1 MNNYHSRKTPLFSVK
16 AALAVLIASSVFSP
30 AIAQETADQGELV
43 IPGAVE
49 ATLDAPAG
57 KSLSKQPD
65 FKLPEGASVGD
76 ANDKIKKLS
85 SDGAKSLQDLVGASV
100 DNQRENVD
108 VEARSGDKRE
118 IEALKTQVEK
128 AKLAKELYQIIN
140 GDEDKNKAELETIKN
155 ERDELSVQVK
165 SLEEQ
170 LVETSKQVQSQ
181 ASQTRSEPNP
191 VIVSL
196 TGSGG
201 NLQAKVL
208 VPYYGEATVRKGDV
222 LANGQT
228 VASITPNG
236 VIVSKDGQTTK
247 LGFGTSVPASPRR

>member
-16 AALAVLIASSVFSP
+16 AALAVLIASC
-30 AIAQETADQGELV
+30 AISSANAQDAGDQGELV
-43 IPGAVE
+43 IPGAAQAV
-49 ATLDAPAG
+49 DGRAPV
-57 KSLSKQPD
+57 KQPD

-85 SDGAKSLQDLVGASV
+85 SDGAKSLQDLVGASI
-100 DNQRENVD
+100 DNARENVD

-140 GDEDKNKAELETIKN
+140 GDDDKNKAELETVKA

-181 ASQTRSEPNP
+181 ASQKRDEPNP
-191 VIVSL
+191 VIVSV

-201 NLQAKVL
+201 NLNAKLL
-208 VPYYGEATVRKGDV
+208 VPYYGETTVRKGDV

-236 VIVSKDGQTTK
+236 VSVVRDGETTK
-247 LGFGTSVPASPRR
+247 LGFGTSVPAAPRR

>member
-30 AIAQETADQGELV
+30 AIAQEAANQGDLV

-49 ATLDAPAG
+49 APVGQLLA
-57 KSLSKQPD
+57 KQPD

-85 SDGAKSLQDLVGASV
+85 SDGAKSLQDLVGSAI

-140 GDEDKNKAELETIKN
+140 GDEDKNKAELETVKA

-165 SLEEQ
+165 SLEDQ
-170 LVETSKQVQSQ
+170 LVETSKQI
-181 ASQTRSEPNP
+181 QTEAIKNHDEPNP
-191 VIVSL
+191 VIVSV

-201 NLQAKVL
+201 NLSAKVL
-208 VPYYGEATVRKGDV
+208 VPYYGETTVRKGDV

-236 VIVSKDGQTTK
+236 VTVVKDGETAK
-247 LGFGTSVPASPRR
+247 LGFGTSVPASRGR

>member
-1 MNNYHSRKTPLFSVK
+1 MFSVK
-16 AALAVLIASSVFSP
+16 AALAVLIASC
-30 AIAQETADQGELV
+30 AISSANAQDAGGQGELV
-43 IPGAVE
+43 IPGAE
-49 ATLDAPAG
+49 QATDG
-57 KSLSKQPD
+57 SLTAKQPD

-85 SDGAKSLQDLVGASV
+85 SDGAKSLQDLVGASI
-100 DNQRENVD
+100 DNARENVD

-140 GDEDKNKAELETIKN
+140 GEDDKNKAELETVKA

-181 ASQTRSEPNP
+181 AKNSDEPNP
-191 VIVSL
+191 VIVSV

-201 NLQAKVL
+201 NLNAKLL
-208 VPYYGEATVRKGDV
+208 VPYYGETTVRKGDV

-236 VIVSKDGQTTK
+236 VTVVRDGETAK
-247 LGFGTSVPASPRR
+247 LGFGTSVPAAPRR

>member
-16 AALAVLIASSVFSP
+16 AVLAVLIASSAFSQ
-30 AIAQETADQGELV
+30 AIAQEAADQGELV

-49 ATLDAPAG
+49 APVGALQA
-57 KSLSKQPD
+57 KQPD

-85 SDGAKSLQDLVGASV
+85 SDGAKSLQDLVGAAV

-140 GDEDKNKAELETIKN
+140 GDEDKNKAELETVKA

-170 LVETSKQVQSQ
+170 LVETSKQIQTQ
-181 ASQTRSEPNP
+181 ASKSRDEPNP
-191 VIVSL
+191 VIVSV

-201 NLQAKVL
+201 NLSAKVL

-236 VIVSKDGQTTK
+236 VTVVKDGETSK
-247 LGFGTSVPASPRR
+247 LGFGTSVPAQRGR

>member
-30 AIAQETADQGELV
+30 AIAQEAADQGELV
-43 IPGAVE
+43 IPGAV
-49 ATLDAPAG
+49 DAPVGQLQA
-57 KSLSKQPD
+57 KEPD

-85 SDGAKSLQDLVGASV
+85 SDGAKSLQDLVGSAI

-140 GDEDKNKAELETIKN
+140 GDEDKNKAELETVKA

-170 LVETSKQVQSQ
+170 LVETSKQI
-181 ASQTRSEPNP
+181 QTDAVNRDEPNP
-191 VIVSL
+191 VIVSV
-196 TGSGG
+196 TGSAG
-201 NLQAKVL
+201 NLTAKVL
-208 VPYYGEATVRKGDV
+208 VPYYGEATVRKGDI

-236 VIVSKDGQTTK
+236 VTVVKDGETSK
-247 LGFGTSVPASPRR
+247 LGFGTSVPASRGR

>member
-1 MNNYHSRKTPLFSVK
+1 MNNYHSRKTPMFSVK
-16 AALAVLIASSVFSP
+16 AALAVLIASC
-30 AIAQETADQGELV
+30 AISSANAQDAVGEPGELV
-43 IPGAVE
+43 IPGAE
-49 ATLDAPAG
+49 QATGGPLTA
-57 KSLSKQPD
+57 KQPD

-85 SDGAKSLQDLVGASV
+85 SDGAKSLQDLVGASI
-100 DNQRENVD
+100 DNARENVD

-140 GDEDKNKAELETIKN
+140 GDDDKNKAELETVKA

-181 ASQTRSEPNP
+181 ASKSRDEPNP
-191 VIVSL
+191 VIVSV

-201 NLQAKVL
+201 NLNAKLL
-208 VPYYGEATVRKGDV
+208 VPYYGETTVRKGDV

-228 VASITPNG
+228 VSSITPNG
-236 VIVSKDGQTTK
+236 VTVVRDGETAK
-247 LGFGTSVPASPRR
+247 LGFGTSVPAAPRR

>member
-1 MNNYHSRKTPLFSVK
+1 MNNYHSQKTPLFSVK
-16 AALAVLIASSVFSP
+16 AALAVLIASCAISSANAQDVGSP
-30 AIAQETADQGELV
+30 QEELV
-43 IPGAVE
+43 IPGSVQP
-49 ATLDAPAG
+49 LDG
-57 KSLSKQPD
+57 RTSVKQPD
-65 FKLPEGASVGD
+65 FKLPEGASVVD

-85 SDGAKSLQDLVGASV
+85 SDGAKSLQDLVGASI
-100 DNQRENVD
+100 DNARENVD

-140 GDEDKNKAELETIKN
+140 GEDDKNKAELDTVTA

-165 SLEEQ
+165 TLEEQ
-170 LVETSKQVQSQ
+170 LADVSKRAQNQPFQ
-181 ASQTRSEPNP
+181 RGDEPNP

-196 TGSGG
+196 TGAGG
-201 NLQAKVL
+201 NLNAKLL
-208 VPYYGEATVRKGDV
+208 VPYYGETTVRKGDV

-236 VIVSKDGQTTK
+236 VTVVRNGQTTK
-247 LGFGTSVPASPRR
+247 LSFGTSVPAAPR

>member
-1 MNNYHSRKTPLFSVK
+1 MNNYHSRKKPLFSVK

-30 AIAQETADQGELV
+30 AIAQEAADQSGLV
-43 IPGAVE
+43 LPGVAEEV
-49 ATLDAPAG
+49 PAG
-57 KSLSKQPD
+57 ALQAKQPA

-85 SDGAKSLQDLVGASV
+85 SDGAKSLQDLVGSAI

-140 GDEDKNKAELETIKN
+140 GDEDKNKAELETVKA

-170 LVETSKQVQSQ
+170 LVETSKQIQTQ
-181 ASQTRSEPNP
+181 AVKNRDEPNP
-191 VIVSL
+191 VIVSV

-201 NLQAKVL
+201 NLSAKVL

-236 VIVSKDGQTTK
+236 VTVVKDGETSK
-247 LGFGTSVPASPRR
+247 LGFGTSVPAQRGR